1 MKKFI
6 PAYVVAIR
14 YNMCNTFNG
23 FIKTVFLCVSDCG

>member
-1 MKKFI
+1 MKKII

-23 FIKTVFLCVSDCG
+23 FIKTVFSLSFRL